1 MILTQWIIDS
11 PINKHFRRNYVQGAA
26 AHSGKLVLFRCGTPI
41 KPYKI
46 DIFVGH
52 VWKTSPKIYLPL
64 NTGSTL
70 AALAEGPSCIKLMH
84 SALRRW
90 WKQSSMAG
98 QGTPAEV
105 WSSVVKNLC
114 EQILLLAEINGDLMD
129 FHGISWKYHGYINL
143 LGGAVE
149 LTFMDVTI

>member
-70 AALAEGPSCIKLMH
+70 AALAEGPSCIKLMQQRNYGGDG
-84 SALRRW
+84 SNLRWRVREL
-90 WKQSSMAG
+90 QRRCG
-98 QGTPAEV
+98 
-105 WSSVVKNLC
+105 
-114 EQILLLAEINGDLMD
+114 LL
-129 FHGISWKYHGYINL
+129 W
-143 LGGAVE
+143 
-149 LTFMDVTI
+149 